1 MMGTIAGQ
9 FDKLA
14 AVYERNRLSGWYKA
28 QADYAIAELGESEEG
43 LVLDVGCGT
52 GRLLRKAVGAR
63 PKLQGLGIDI
73 SGEMISTA
81 RAEATRECVESLVF
95 LESDWESIEPV
106 VLETGVGSRP
116 IIAAVCVSSL
126 HYFSDPPAAVRK
138 IYECLSPGAKFVLV
152 DRAKDRSMLTQLWG
166 FLHERIIKDHVRFYS
181 SSELLHIVKNA
192 GFREVR
198 VVTKIRKLFW
208 KGKYFTSLALISAQK

>member
-52 GRLLRKAVGAR
+52 GRLLRKVVGAR

-81 RAEATRECVESLVF
+81 RAEATRECVERLVF

-126 HYFSDPPAAVRK
+126 HY
-138 IYECLSPGAKFVLV
+138 
-152 DRAKDRSMLTQLWG
+152 
-166 FLHERIIKDHVRFYS
+166 S
-181 SSELLHIVKNA
+181 SSELLDFVKNA

-208 KGKYFTSLALISAQK
+208 KGKCFTSLALISAQK

>member
-1 MMGTIAGQ
+1 VTGTIAGQ

-14 AVYERNRLSGWYKA
+14 AVYERNRLSEWYKA
-28 QADYAIAELGESEEG
+28 QADYALAELGESAEG

-52 GRLLRKAVGAR
+52 GWLLRKAVRSR
-63 PKLQGLGIDI
+63 PDLQGLGIDI

-81 RAEATRECVESLVF
+81 RAEATRESVEGLVF
-95 LESDWESIEPV
+95 LESDWESIDPAT
-106 VLETGVGSRP
+106 LETGVCSRP

-138 IYECLSPGAKFVLV
+138 IYECLLPGAKFVLV
-152 DRAKDRSMLTQLWG
+152 DRAKEGSMLTRLWG
-166 FLHERIIKDHVRFYS
+166 FLHERIIKDQVRFYS
-181 SSELLHIVKNA
+181 SSELLDIVKSA

-198 VVTKIRKLFW
+198 VTTKIRKLFW
-208 KGKYFTSLALISAQK
+208 KGKIFTSLVLISAQK